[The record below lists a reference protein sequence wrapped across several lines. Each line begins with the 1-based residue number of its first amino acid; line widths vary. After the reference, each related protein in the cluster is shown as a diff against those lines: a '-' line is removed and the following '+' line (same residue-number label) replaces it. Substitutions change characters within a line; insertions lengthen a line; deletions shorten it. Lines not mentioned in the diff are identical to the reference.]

1 MRSLCKIFGCS
12 VMPSASSLDCSA
24 VLKSGRQKRVKIGF
38 MVASLCF
45 ALSSLFFSPS
55 SVSALGTTAYINIGN
70 FSIKNY
76 KWHSGANTSGVCS
89 TPSQGSIV
97 CTFDS
102 AITIEGLEIN
112 TYQDI
117 PSNSRVSLNIAISGQ
132 NAYDT
137 QFVGFS
143 ADSGWMIENQQ
154 VYHNA
159 YGTWQTIAVH
169 LDLVYGDYGKRA
181 FINLTPR
188 AHGREFTLTPGSE
201 LWVQPGTYGEML
213 DGSWVVESITDVRT
227 KLGNINT
234 VLNEI
239 KSGGITATVDQSG
252 VISAVN
258 QGAQQ
263 QVAATNAN
271 TQAVNNAASQAHSD
285 AQAQTDATNA
295 QTEQQKNQY
304 EQDKQE
310 EANREEQG
318 NDDAVKAS
326 GIFNFK
332 LANPFESIFSL
343 FLSSSTCANIPVLA
357 SWVHSD
363 TSTVCS
369 WWPQNVRNVLTPV
382 FGIASMMLLF
392 GFLMRWLGGSKTIHF
407 GGD

>member
-38 MVASLCF
+38 MVASLC
-45 ALSSLFFSPS
+45 LSLFSLFFSPS
-55 SVSALGTTAYINIGN
+55 SASALDIGYVDVGAYSITNFIIRKSDGTSVTCSNAQGGSKYCTGVTGTISGFDINVSGQIPAN
-70 FSIKNY
+70 SITTLNITVG
-76 KWHSGANTSGVCS
+76 GANVY
-89 TPSQGSIV
+89 
-97 CTFDS
+97 
-102 AITIEGLEIN
+102 N
-112 TYQDI
+112 TGFY
-117 PSNSRVSLNIAISGQ
+117 GF
-132 NAYDT
+132 NA
-137 QFVGFS
+137 Q
-143 ADSGWMIENQQ
+143 AGWVVVDQE

-159 YGTWQTIAVH
+159 YGTWQTISTQ
-169 LDLVYGDYGKRA
+169 LQIFRGDKGQSSQ
-181 FINLTPR
+181 INLTLYGNGR
-188 AHGREFTLTPGSE
+188 ALTLDQASE
-201 LWVQPGTYGEML
+201 IWVQPISWGSVI
-213 DGSWVVESITDVRT
+213 DGSWFVDSIVDVRN
-227 KLGNINT
+227 KLGT
-234 VLNEI
+234 TTTLLQAI
-239 KSGGITATVDQSG
+239 KDNGITATVDQSG

-326 GIFNFK
+326 GIFNFE
-332 LANPFESIFSL
+332 LVNPFESIFSL
-343 FLSSSTCANIPVLA
+343 FLSPSTCANIPVLA

-392 GFLMRWLGGSKTIHF
+392 GFLMRWLGGSETIHF